1 MGGAVKRIITLLIG
15 TIFLA
20 GCAQD
25 IWDKPG
31 GSQAEF
37 NQDSGS
43 CQMFALSM
51 PQQRAQQL
59 PPVYQANTTYNGTY
73 TPMGAGYGQV
83 NGTANTTY
91 QAQPNPGQG
100 FADLGAALGNAAR
113 QQQAMRACMTAHG
126 YTLRQ
131 K

>member
-1 MGGAVKRIITLLIG
+1 MKRTIAALAGTLL
-15 TIFLA
+15 LA

-37 NQDSGS
+37 NQDQGG
-43 CQMFALSM
+43 CQMFAM
-51 PQQRAQQL
+51 GVPQQRAAQL
-59 PPVYQANTTYNGTY
+59 PPTYTATTNYNGTY
-73 TPMGAGYGQV
+73 TGTPNYGTV
-83 NGTANTTY
+83 NGNAYTTV

-100 FADLGAALGNAAR
+100 FADLGAALGNIAR
-113 QQQAMRACMTAHG
+113 QQQAMRSCMMSKG